1 MKNIKVMSR
10 LEAID
15 YSYKNTK
22 DDYILISISSLDEEA
37 PKFPNC
43 YKWESSCRGLIR
55 LSFNDLERDY
65 SEELL
70 APKQGDFSGL
80 KTFIDTFKDSNTI
93 KDIVVHCAAGISRS
107 SAVAAAICQYLG
119 LNELDIIWSNYIY
132 MPNTLVYKLAL
143 KELGLKWR
151 EEQFAYY
158 LAMNKLERDKL
169 EIPED
174 VESLFKEI

>member
-1 MKNIKVMSR
+1 MNIKVMSR
-10 LEAID
+10 QEALV
-15 YSYKNTK
+15 YSYKQDVDN
-22 DDYILISISSLDEEA
+22 YIIVSISCPGETGPVFYTPSNPEDVRCKAVL
-37 PKFPNC
+37 K
-43 YKWESSCRGLIR
+43 LH
-55 LSFNDLERDY
+55 FNDIDRPYEDKEPK
-65 SEELL
+65 EEQLI
-70 APKQGDFSGL
+70 GL
-80 KTFIDTFKDSNTI
+80 KAFIDTFKDNPEI
-93 KDIVVHCAAGISRS
+93 KDIIVHCAAGISRS

-132 MPNTLVYKLAL
+132 KPNTLVYKLAL